1 MSTTPIAKHN
11 AAANRYEIEVDGRL
25 AVVDYEMR
33 DGRQVF
39 THTLVPPELRGRG
52 LAEVL
57 VRTALSEARAANRK
71 IVPACSYVGVF
82 IQRNPEFTDLV
93 EAAE

>member
-1 MSTTPIAKHN
+1 MSTTPLAKHN
-11 AAANRYEIEVDGRL
+11 AAANRYEIEIDGKL
-25 AVVDYEMR
+25 AVADYEMR
-33 DGRQVF
+33 EGKQFF

-57 VRTALSEARAANRK
+57 VRTALSDAKAADRK

-82 IQRNPEFTDLV
+82 IQRNPEFADLV
-93 EAAE
+93 AAAG